1 MRRSWAYSARVW
13 LYHGDSWMSEP
24 NPNVGK
30 ATDWYQKQ
38 IPMSEKQLI
47 STKIYTHPR
56 SPLIH
61 SFFCQYC
68 YLRESNMRGG
78 KLLCWYRCLQWNP
91 NEWIC
96 LLQLSWHTICWVWP
110 SSFRMTWFLC
120 QIEHVLLHLN
130 FKWHEVMRSQ
140 IPKKFDCSQTILW
153 ADPRWLADTS
163 WCIFRIMVVP
173 EGVLHWPMR

>member
-1 MRRSWAYSARVW
+1 MWRKLLYKFDRFKKKLYKFDIVMRRSWAYSARVW

-61 SFFCQYC
+61 SFFFV
-68 YLRESNMRGG
+68 SIV
-78 KLLCWYRCLQWNP
+78 
-91 NEWIC
+91 IC
-96 LLQLSWHTICWVWP
+96 E
-110 SSFRMTWFLC
+110 RATW
-120 QIEHVLLHLN
+120 E
-130 FKWHEVMRSQ
+130 EVSY
-140 IPKKFDCSQTILW
+140 F
-153 ADPRWLADTS
+153 ADTGAYNGIPTS
-163 WCIFRIMVVP
+163 EYVYFNCHGTLSVESDRHRSVWRDSCVRSSMFYYTWISNDTK
-173 EGVLHWPMR
+173 